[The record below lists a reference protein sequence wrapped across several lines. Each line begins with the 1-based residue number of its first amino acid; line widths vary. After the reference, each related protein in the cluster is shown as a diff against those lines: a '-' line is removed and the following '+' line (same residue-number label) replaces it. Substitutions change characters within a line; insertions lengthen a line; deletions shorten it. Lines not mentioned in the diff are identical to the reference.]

1 MNSSALVEVVIPT
14 YNQADFL
21 RVALQSVTA
30 QDHQNWVAT
39 VVNNLSSDHT
49 HNVVHEL
56 ADSRIRI
63 VDFANHGVIAASRN
77 LAIRDSRADFIA
89 FLDSDDWWQPM
100 KLSTCLGRLND
111 GADLVCH
118 AEEWRSDHSSR
129 IVRYGPQH
137 RMEYKAMLLG
147 GNCLS
152 TSAIVGRTRV
162 FQQLGGFSERSDF
175 VTAEDYD
182 LWLRV
187 AKSGHQIALIDDVLG
202 TFRIHAASASS
213 SIARNSAAEMA
224 VVREH
229 LKTSSL
235 GTRAQRRRLGLSH
248 YSAARAYQKSGDHA
262 SARREFALAWRLAPL
277 FPRVYAGVIT
287 LGLDSLRR
295 FSRSGAAR

>member
-21 RVALQSVTA
+21 RVALQSVIA
-30 QDHQNWVAT
+30 QDHRNWVAA
-39 VVNNLSSDHT
+39 VVNNESSDHT
-49 HNVVHEL
+49 RDVVHEL
-56 ADSRIRI
+56 ADSRVRI

-77 LAIRDSRADFIA
+77 LAIRDSRAEFIA
-89 FLDSDDWWQPM
+89 FLDSDDWWRPT
-100 KLSTCLGRLND
+100 KLSTCLVRLD
-111 GADLVCH
+111 DDVDLVCH
-118 AEEWRSDHSSR
+118 AEEWRGDHSNR

-137 RMEYKAMLLG
+137 RMGYREMLLG

-152 TSAIVGRTRV
+152 TSAIVGRTHV
-162 FQQLGGFSERSDF
+162 FQQLGGFSERPDF

-187 AKSGHQIALIDDVLG
+187 ARSGHRIELIDDVLG

-229 LKTSSL
+229 LKTSDL
-235 GTRAQRRRLGLSH
+235 GAFAQRRRLGLSH
-248 YSAARAYQKSGDHA
+248 YSAARAYQKSGDRA
-262 SARREFALAWRLAPL
+262 SARREFARAWRRAPL
-277 FPRVYAGVIT
+277 FPRVYAGMLT
-287 LGLDSLRR
+287 LALDSLRR
-295 FSRSGAAR
+295 VSRSGAAR

>member
-21 RVALQSVTA
+21 RVALQSVIA
-30 QDHQNWVAT
+30 QDHKNWVAT

-49 HNVVHEL
+49 HNVVREF

-77 LAIRDSRADFIA
+77 LAIRESRADFIA
-89 FLDSDDWWQPM
+89 FLDSDDWWRPT
-100 KLSTCLGRLND
+100 KLGTCLDRLDD
-111 GADLVCH
+111 GVDLVCH
-118 AEEWRSDHSSR
+118 AEEWRSEHSSR
-129 IVRYGPQH
+129 VVRYGPQH
-137 RMEYKAMLLG
+137 RMEYEAMLLG

-152 TSAIVGRTRV
+152 TSAIVGRTQM
-162 FQQLGGFSERSDF
+162 FQQLGGFSERPDF

-187 AKSGHQIALIDDVLG
+187 AKSGHRIALIDDVLG

-229 LKTSSL
+229 LKASGLSART
-235 GTRAQRRRLGLSH
+235 QRRRLGLSH
-248 YSAARAYQKSGDHA
+248 YSAARAYQKSGDRA
-262 SARREFALAWRLAPL
+262 SARREFALAWRRAPL
-277 FPRVYAGVIT
+277 FPRVYAGMLT
-287 LGLDSLRR
+287 LTLDSLRSTKR
-295 FSRSGAAR
+295 TGATR